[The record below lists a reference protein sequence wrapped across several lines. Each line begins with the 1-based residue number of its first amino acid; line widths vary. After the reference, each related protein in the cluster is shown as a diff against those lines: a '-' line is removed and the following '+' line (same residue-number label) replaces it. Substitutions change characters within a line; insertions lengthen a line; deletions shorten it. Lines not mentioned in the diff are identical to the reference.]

1 MAHPAVTTAPTAAP
15 AAIPMAPPIPRGQ
28 VEQDRVRA
36 ERRQDGP
43 GALLPE
49 LPAVAVGDPD
59 GVIRVDHGGAVEILR
74 HGRVGVRGQFQP
86 AARAGQPG
94 GPDDQNLGQ
103 AHEVGDRHPE
113 AVDDEGG
120 YRGDRQR
127 AGEVGQVDQRG
138 DDEEHRVNDRH
149 RSGFPSCGWRL

>member
-1 MAHPAVTTAPTAAP
+1 MAHPAVTTAPTAVPGGHSDGPSDSEGA
-15 AAIPMAPPIPRGQ
+15 G
-28 VEQDRVRA
+28 EQDRVRA

-43 GALLPE
+43 RALLPE

-74 HGRVGVRGQFQP
+74 HGRVGVRGRFQP

-113 AVDDEGG
+113 AVADEGG
-120 YRGDRQR
+120 YHGDRQR